1 MLMYAAFMD
10 WLFNILGIDPA
21 KNKRVEDDPQPAS
34 VETIKQVVEQALEE
48 VKEEPAPTVEEQ
60 TVGVD
65 FTKMTKAQLIEYGA
79 SKGIELKKTL
89 KKDDMIVALITPK

>member
-21 KNKRVEDDPQPAS
+21 RGKRVEEQPAEVS
-34 VETIKQVVEQALEE
+34 IDAIKEVVQEALEE

-65 FTKMTKAQLIEYGA
+65 FTKMTKAQLVEYGA
-79 SKGIELKKTL
+79 SKNIELKMTL
-89 KKDDMIVALITPK
+89 KKNEMIDALIAAK